1 MLWKRLVKS
10 ANWEG
15 GFQQSIRDKQCPAQD
30 FPSPHQALCLAAY
43 TQACVDYF
51 VRPLTGKADAHP
63 CLASLQRGG
72 LLSTPLPV
80 SMVTKGEEDG

>member
-1 MLWKRLVKS
+1 METSCQVSKLG
-10 ANWEG
+10 G

-51 VRPLTGKADAHP
+51 VRLLTGKSRRTSPD
-63 CLASLQRGG
+63 
-72 LLSTPLPV
+72 
-80 SMVTKGEEDG
+80 